1 MNGHVICV
9 FRLVIMDRVYNGNDA
24 QTLVWTEMIFVS
36 RLLFK
41 WKRTRVDVARSL
53 LLYFLTK
60 YAHNEC
66 LLSVVTASVSKST
79 RNELL
84 RNITLKVMLFCTFKF
99 LFFTVWSHYFFLKK
113 NFQEAF
119 YWFLEFID
127 SFESEQAVWEK
138 LNSSW
143 PQTGSTGCCSC
154 ALLCIK

>member
-41 WKRTRVDVARSL
+41 WKRTSVDGALSL

-84 RNITLKVMLFCTFKF
+84 GNITLKFMLFCTFKF
-99 LFFTVWSHYFFLKK
+99 LFFFYCVITLFLSVEKLSGSILLISWV
-113 NFQEAF
+113 
-119 YWFLEFID
+119 YWF
-127 SFESEQAVWEK
+127 VWVWASRVGDTKFK
-138 LNSSW
+138 L
-143 PQTGSTGCCSC
+143 TTDRIYRM
-154 ALLCIK
+154 L